1 MVVEKLLEL
10 KNIKFFYKK
19 RNLILNDLNIVF
31 KPGFITAMLGINGSG
46 KTTLFKILTGIN
58 YPSFGNIIYDG
69 KIINNSNIL
78 DYKSLVGFMPE
89 FLQLYKDMTVC
100 SVLRLL
106 SSLKGY
112 DNFNIDNILHI
123 VYLFEHRNKKV
134 KALSK
139 GMKQRLNLAQ
149 AIIGNPKIVLF
160 DEPSNGFDCGSILM
174 FYDVLRNLSNNG
186 SIVLISSHHLSE
198 IYNNVDRVLI
208 LSSGKIIKEL
218 DIGKTVS
225 DNKFIYKYVW
235 IYLENNLTKFNFD
248 FLFKKFIGLNIIEN
262 NLLHGKFYNKDVI
275 ALISELI
282 SLNIN
287 ILDIRIEDRILEETL
302 IELS

>member
-1 MVVEKLLEL
+1 MVVKNSLEL
-10 KNIKFFYKK
+10 KNINFFYKK
-19 RNLILNDLNIVF
+19 NNLILNDLNVVF
-31 KPGFITAMLGINGSG
+31 YPGCITAMLGINGSG

-58 YPSFGNIIYDG
+58 YPTLGHMIYDE
-69 KIINNSNIL
+69 KVINNSNIIY
-78 DYKSLVGFMPE
+78 YKALVGFMPE

-100 SVLRLL
+100 NVLHLL

-112 DNFNIDNILHI
+112 DNFDIDPILHI

-174 FYDVLRNLSNNG
+174 FYDVLRNLSNAG

-198 IYNNVDRVLI
+198 IYNNVDKVLI

-218 DIGKTVS
+218 DIRKTFN
-225 DNKFIYKYVW
+225 DNQFIYKYIW
-235 IYLENNLTKFNFD
+235 IYFENNLNITNLE
-248 FLFKKFIGLNIIEN
+248 FLFKKFVGLKLISD
-262 NLLHGKFYNKDVI
+262 NLLHGKFHNKNVVFLLTD
-275 ALISELI
+275 LINFNV
-282 SLNIN
+282 NI
-287 ILDIRIEDRILEETL
+287 IDIRIEDRILEETL